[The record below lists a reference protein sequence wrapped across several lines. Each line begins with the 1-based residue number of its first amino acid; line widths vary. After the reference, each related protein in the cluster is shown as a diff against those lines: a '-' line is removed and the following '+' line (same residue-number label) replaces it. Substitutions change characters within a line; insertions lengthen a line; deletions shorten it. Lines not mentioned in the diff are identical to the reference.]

1 MGTGSCEDLVTPM
14 EREGTFPH
22 RAIARQAV
30 NAACDL
36 QICGNE
42 LRHERATTGLLMTDH
57 VILTRYLI
65 SQDAISG
72 TKTHRQEA

>member
-1 MGTGSCEDLVTPM
+1 M
-14 EREGTFPH
+14 EREATFPH
-22 RAIARQAV
+22 RAM
-30 NAACDL
+30 CDL

-42 LRHERATTGLLMTDH
+42 LRLEWASTGLLMTDH
-57 VILTRYLI
+57 VILTRYHF